1 MERRYIEY
9 QDHDVY
15 ALCYAKRKIIYYNLK
30 FAGKTKIYYLFL

>member
-9 QDHDVY
+9 KNPDVY
-15 ALCYAKRKIIYYNLK
+15 ALCYARRRIIYYNLI